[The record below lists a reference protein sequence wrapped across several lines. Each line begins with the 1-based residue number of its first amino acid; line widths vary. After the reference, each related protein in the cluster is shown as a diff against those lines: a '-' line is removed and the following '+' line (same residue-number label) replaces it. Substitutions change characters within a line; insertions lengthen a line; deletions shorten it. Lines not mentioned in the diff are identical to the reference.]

1 MRYLLLIGSSCST
14 TALQSPAR
22 TWHDIKWTPT
32 SMRYYATRPPK
43 DAPANNQTTFV
54 TCVRHFLVK
63 RRRALLYVAYFALGI
78 APAKAVHHDKWTAL
92 RQKPA
97 DLGGIRMRRRRA
109 QAISQFA
116 GIGYSPRVVALAG
129 LMLRALVKCF
139 RAPLE
144 PSRESATTWPSC
156 LTDSVHVYTT
166 LSFGWRRLNAG
177 L

>member
-1 MRYLLLIGSSCST
+1 
-14 TALQSPAR
+14 
-22 TWHDIKWTPT
+22 
-32 SMRYYATRPPK
+32 MRYYATRPPK

-54 TCVRHFLVK
+54 KCVRHFLVK
-63 RRRALLYVAYFALGI
+63 RRRALLYIAYFALGV

-97 DLGGIRMRRRRA
+97 DLGGIRTRRRRA

-139 RAPLE
+139 RRRWSRPSASVWERGRSVRPSGMAALRLGTWDAIGKSKFALVYVLGWYAGRRGPLI
-144 PSRESATTWPSC
+144 A
-156 LTDSVHVYTT
+156 
-166 LSFGWRRLNAG
+166 
-177 L
+177 

>member
-1 MRYLLLIGSSCST
+1 MAPCQLLASRSRYRPAPR

-54 TCVRHFLVK
+54 KCVRHFLVK
-63 RRRALLYVAYFALGI
+63 RRRALLYMAYFALGV

-97 DLGGIRMRRRRA
+97 DLGGIRRDGGAPRRFRNSRA
-109 QAISQFA
+109 
-116 GIGYSPRVVALAG
+116 
-129 LMLRALVKCF
+129 
-139 RAPLE
+139 
-144 PSRESATTWPSC
+144 
-156 LTDSVHVYTT
+156 
-166 LSFGWRRLNAG
+166 
-177 L
+177 